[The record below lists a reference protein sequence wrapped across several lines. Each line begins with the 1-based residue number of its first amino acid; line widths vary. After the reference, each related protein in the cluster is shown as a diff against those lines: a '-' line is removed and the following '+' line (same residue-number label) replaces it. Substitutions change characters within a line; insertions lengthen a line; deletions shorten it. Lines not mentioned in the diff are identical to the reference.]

1 MTARIR
7 VRFQK
12 ENTKMSN
19 ELAGKVAIVTGGVS
33 GIGRG
38 IVDVFLAEGAKIVVG
53 DIDDKA
59 GTALEQE
66 LGGDVKFQHADVTV
80 PADME
85 ALVARAVTEFGQLNV
100 MVNNAG
106 ALGDQKPLLDLDPDG
121 FTSTVNLLLRSA
133 ALGHQYAARQMKEQ
147 GTGGSI
153 VSMSSIAAIQAGLS
167 SASYDAAK
175 AGVLA
180 LVRTAT
186 HELARYGIRS
196 NAIMP
201 GLILTPIMAKGTDLD
216 PSQYPAF
223 VEALAAPLGE
233 LHPLGRG
240 GLPKDLANAAL
251 FFASDRSEFVT
262 GQNIAVDGGITSV
275 SNRDMGAV
283 VGKAFEAMGAT
294 VDPNFSSA
302 SKADESRRS

>member
-1 MTARIR
+1 
-7 VRFQK
+7 
-12 ENTKMSN
+12 MSN
-19 ELAGKVAIVTGGVS
+19 ELAGKVAVVTGGVS

-38 IVDVFLAEGAKIVVG
+38 IVDVFLAEGARIVVG

-59 GTALEQE
+59 GEALVAE

-80 PADME
+80 PSDMA
-85 ALVARAVTEFGQLNV
+85 ALVDRAVQEFGQLNV

-106 ALGDQKPLLDLDPDG
+106 ALGDQTSLLDLDPDG
-121 FTSTVNLLLRSA
+121 FTKTVDLLLRSA
-133 ALGHQYAARQMKEQ
+133 ALGHKYAARQMKEQ
-147 GTGGSI
+147 GNGGSI
-153 VSMSSIAAIQAGLS
+153 VTMSSIAAIQAGLS

-186 HELARYGIRS
+186 HELSRYGIRS

-201 GLILTPIMAKGTDLD
+201 GLILTPIMAKGTALD

-251 FFASDRSEFVT
+251 FFASDRSEFIT
-262 GQNIAVDGGITSV
+262 GQNIAVDGGITAV

-283 VGKAFEAMGAT
+283 VAKAFEAMGAT

-302 SKADESRRS
+302 AKADQTRR

>member
-1 MTARIR
+1 
-7 VRFQK
+7 
-12 ENTKMSN
+12 MSN
-19 ELAGKVAIVTGGVS
+19 ELAGKIAVVTGGVS

-53 DIDDKA
+53 DIDDKT
-59 GTALEQE
+59 GNALEQE
-66 LGGDVKFQHADVTV
+66 LDGVVFQHTDVTK
-80 PADME
+80 PEDME
-85 ALVARAVTEFGQLNV
+85 ALVARAVSEFGQLNV

-106 ALGDQKPLLDLDPDG
+106 ALGDQTPLLDLDPAG
-121 FTSTVNLLLRSA
+121 FTRTIELLLRSV
-133 ALGHQYAARQMKEQ
+133 ALGHKYAGRQMKTQ
-147 GTGGSI
+147 GTGGAI

-180 LVRTAT
+180 LVRTAV
-186 HELARYGIRS
+186 HELSQYGIRS

-223 VEALAAPLGE
+223 VKALAAPLGE

-294 VDPNFSSA
+294 ADPNFSSA
-302 SKADESRRS
+302 AKSDVPRR